1 MGFKSQKTAFTLVQ
15 DSKKFQKELDDL
27 ISILKLGGFLTEE
40 KVESALRNI
49 PRHEFVP
56 ESELNRAYY
65 NEPLLIM
72 NGQTISQPGVVS
84 RMTEWLDVKEGQKIL
99 EIGSGSG
106 WQTAI
111 LSYLVRDGIVY
122 SIERHPELV
131 EFTKSNL
138 EKLEIKNVHVILDDG
153 SLGYVQKAPY
163 DRIIITAACSKIP
176 KPILDQLT
184 EGGLLVAPVGDSLQ
198 SLVLLQKTP
207 NGLVE
212 IKNQPN
218 YVFVPL
224 LGKFG
229 KNNS

>member
-1 MGFKSQKTAFTLVQ
+1 MGFKSQKLQITLV
-15 DSKKFQKELDDL
+15 KNYKNFQKELEDL
-27 ISILKLGGFLTEE
+27 ISLLKLAGFLTDK

-56 ESELNRAYY
+56 ESELARAYY
-65 NEPLLIM
+65 DGPLSIM

-111 LSYLVRDGIVY
+111 LSYLVGDGTVY

-138 EKLEIKNVHVILDDG
+138 EKLGIKNVHVVLDDG
-153 SLGYVQKAPY
+153 SLGYVQKSPY
-163 DRIIITAACSKIP
+163 DRIIITAACSEIP
-176 KPILDQLT
+176 KPILDQLAD
-184 EGGLLVAPVGDSLQ
+184 GGLIVAPVGDSLQ

-207 NGLVE
+207 SGMVE

-224 LGKFG
+224 RGKFG
-229 KNNS
+229 KK